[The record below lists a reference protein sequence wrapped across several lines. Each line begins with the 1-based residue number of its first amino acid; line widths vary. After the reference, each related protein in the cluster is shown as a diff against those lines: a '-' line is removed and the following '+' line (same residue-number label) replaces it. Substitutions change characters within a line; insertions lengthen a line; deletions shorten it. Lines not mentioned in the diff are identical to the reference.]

1 MERINISNLDYIK
14 GLETLKINTP
24 DTKHIDIHID
34 FWVDHS
40 QSKIIRDYV
49 GFLFDSNGIVAPWR
63 GRFILITDELI
74 NNAIEH
80 GSVCGDIDSC
90 IIHAEQDKAGFFSI
104 NLEVHDTGKGKDAE
118 IGKDMIA
125 VKISHTEKEKED
137 GGIYMEKRG
146 RGLFSITEKLV
157 DKLSFAHSPQWWLAV
172 RIEKNI
178 SPEDYAPIKKEEQ
191 YVPMVEIAHDS
202 QPIPVITE

>member
-1 MERINISNLDYIK
+1 MARINISNLDYTK
-14 GLETLKINTP
+14 GLESLKINTP
-24 DTKHIDIHID
+24 DTKNVDIHIE
-34 FWVDHS
+34 FWADHS

-49 GFLFDSNGIVAPWR
+49 GFIFDSNGIVAPWR

-80 GSVCGDIDSC
+80 GSISGDIDSC
-90 IIHAEQDKAGFFSI
+90 IIHSEQDAAWFFSI
-104 NLEVHDTGKGKDAE
+104 NLEVHDTGKGKDAAL
-118 IGKDMIA
+118 GKDMIA
-125 VKISHTEKEKED
+125 VKISHTEQEKKD

-157 DKLSFAHSPQWWLAV
+157 DKLSFAESPQWWLAV

-178 SPEDYAPIKKEEQ
+178 SPEEYKSVKKEEK
-191 YVPMVEIAHDS
+191 YVPMVEVPG
-202 QPIPVITE
+202 Q